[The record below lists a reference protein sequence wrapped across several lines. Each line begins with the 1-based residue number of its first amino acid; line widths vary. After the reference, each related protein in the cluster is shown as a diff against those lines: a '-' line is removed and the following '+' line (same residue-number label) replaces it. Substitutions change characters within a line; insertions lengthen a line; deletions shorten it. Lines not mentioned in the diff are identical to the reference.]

1 MNEQKDDRWLDE
13 MISRT
18 INTEKPEFDAEKW
31 KQKYPDEFQAL
42 LSRAAK
48 TPAHPVRWANFLK
61 SPIAKFAA
69 AAAIILTIAFLAIRP
84 APDKKVEIVEV
95 TNTLKS
101 PAEMLTAT
109 SLMTTYRHDGMEAME
124 IQMDE
129 AIEKLEPFT
138 ATITVQE
145 LLAEINGT

>member
-1 MNEQKDDRWLDE
+1 MNKQDDKWLDE
-13 MISRT
+13 LISRT
-18 INTEKPEFDAEKW
+18 INTTKPEFDSEKW
-31 KQKYPDEFQAL
+31 KQKYPDEFKTLQ
-42 LSRAAK
+42 SRAAQQ
-48 TPAHPVRWANFLK
+48 TAHSVRWISLLK
-61 SPIAKFAA
+61 NPIAKFAA